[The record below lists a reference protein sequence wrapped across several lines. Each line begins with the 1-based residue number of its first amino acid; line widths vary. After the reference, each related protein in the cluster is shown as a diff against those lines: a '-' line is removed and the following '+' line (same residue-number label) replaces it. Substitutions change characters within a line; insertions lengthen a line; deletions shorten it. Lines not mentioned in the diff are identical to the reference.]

1 MGAVMNFELNK
12 SNKGNYGWLD
22 LQRMNLPFTTMN
34 RTYSTNRTNE
44 TYKTYM
50 TDSANAAK
58 QDYPSSLPAH
68 LHPNVGDDKR
78 TRIS

>member
-1 MGAVMNFELNK
+1 MNFELNK

-34 RTYSTNRTNE
+34 RTYRTNE
-44 TYKTYM
+44 PNRTYRSNNANT
-50 TDSANAAK
+50 TDHEYAT
-58 QDYPSSLPAH
+58 SLLAH

-78 TRIS
+78 SRIR

>member
-1 MGAVMNFELNK
+1 MNFELNK

-34 RTYSTNRTNE
+34 RTYRTCE
-44 TYKTYM
+44 TDRTYM
-50 TDSANAAK
+50 TDGAVTAK
-58 QDYPSSLPAH
+58 QDYASSLPAH

>member
-1 MGAVMNFELNK
+1 MNFELNK

-34 RTYSTNRTNE
+34 GTYRTYETNRTNR
-44 TYKTYM
+44 
-50 TDSANAAK
+50 TDRSCTGRANAGK
-58 QDYPSSLPAH
+58 RDYPSSLPAH

>member
-1 MGAVMNFELNK
+1 MNFELNK
-12 SNKGNYGWLD
+12 YNKGNYGWLD

-34 RTYSTNRTNE
+34 RTYRTYETNRTNS
-44 TYKTYM
+44 TDRSCM
-50 TDSANAAK
+50 TDRGNDAK

-68 LHPNVGDDKR
+68 LHPNVGDDRR

>member
-1 MGAVMNFELNK
+1 MNFELNK

-34 RTYSTNRTNE
+34 RTYRTYEINRTDRSC
-44 TYKTYM
+44 M
-50 TDSANAAK
+50 TDCANATN

>member
-1 MGAVMNFELNK
+1 MNSKLNN

-34 RTYSTNRTNE
+34 RTYTTYETNRTDS
-44 TYKTYM
+44 TYM
-50 TDSANAAK
+50 TDGANAAK
-58 QDYPSSLPAH
+58 RGYPSALPAH

>member
-1 MGAVMNFELNK
+1 MNFELNK

-22 LQRMNLPFTTMN
+22 LQRMNLPFATMN
-34 RTYSTNRTNE
+34 RTYRTNRTDRSC
-44 TYKTYM
+44 M
-50 TDSANAAK
+50 TDRANAAK

-68 LHPNVGDDKR
+68 LHPNVGDDER

>member
-1 MGAVMNFELNK
+1 MNFELNK

-34 RTYSTNRTNE
+34 RTYRTN
-44 TYKTYM
+44 KTYQ
-50 TDSANAAK
+50 TNSANTADR
-58 QDYPSSLPAH
+58 DYPSSLPAH